1 MTEKSVL
8 YEVAAQ
14 ALLCLVTRPTPAHAR
29 AAVDALAVYLDYVTA
44 PPAPPPSPPAPA
56 PTSHA
61 SKIVLGPETAGA
73 APASTATTASA
84 ASITLSR
91 IRAVVDGDSTDPA
104 DWYRMILQIRD
115 LIGVTR

>member
-14 ALLCLVTRPTPAHAR
+14 ALLCLVTRPTPEHAR

-61 SKIVLGPETAGA
+61 SKIVLGPETATTTG
-73 APASTATTASA
+73 TATTASA
-84 ASITLSR
+84 ASTTLSR